1 MKGRGGWQQP
11 APKTHTHTKYTVYPG
26 VCQVSTSQRNAPKDP
41 SLALCSAFWEML
53 SQRRLGKLVLDWSS
67 GVHGTKTQWAS
78 SGRATRKFEEGQ
90 ASGYWKGRIC
100 TASQIASSFPQLGPP
115 DISLDCL
122 GTRSLKD
129 SRQEGTNSSAKS
141 CKKTLTSTHL

>member
-11 APKTHTHTKYTVYPG
+11 APNTHTHTKYTVYPG
-26 VCQVSTSQRNAPKDP
+26 ACQVSTSQRNAPKDP
-41 SLALCSAFWEML
+41 GLALCSAFWEML

-78 SGRATRKFEEGQ
+78 SGLQESSRKDRHQGMEKENLHG
-90 ASGYWKGRIC
+90 
-100 TASQIASSFPQLGPP
+100 FPNCLFFTQLGPP

-129 SRQEGTNSSAKS
+129 SRPEGTNSSAKS

>member
-11 APKTHTHTKYTVYPG
+11 APKTHTHTKYSLPRCLSGINIAKKCTQGPQPSSVFSFLGNAFTETSGEAGPG
-26 VCQVSTSQRNAPKDP
+26 LVLWGARYQNPV
-41 SLALCSAFWEML
+41 
-53 SQRRLGKLVLDWSS
+53 GKLWESHKKVRGRTGIRVLERENL
-67 GVHGTKTQWAS
+67 HG
-78 SGRATRKFEEGQ
+78 FPN
-90 ASGYWKGRIC
+90 C
-100 TASQIASSFPQLGPP
+100 LFFPQLGPP

-129 SRQEGTNSSAKS
+129 SRPEGTNSSAKS